1 MLAPDYT
8 HRFQSAVYLNNTA
21 VTFMVHGEHRR
32 AMEMLSDAL
41 MLIKSIVQSPESSL
55 AVQKNASFAQAKVQT
70 TQQRLARLSTKG
82 RRKNHEVK
90 VVHYDGSLDTSILL
104 EESESDGNADHGV
117 GIAVVINTVSHDA
130 QDMAEWIQETA
141 PAIMLS
147 NFALSHWYAA
157 RSSTCTMMNDDML
170 DGSLHILSIARTVL
184 GVSQRT
190 MPVNEGNLLVAIVL
204 AHNRCGIHEY
214 HQDVL
219 RLDDWFNA
227 NQEWC
232 LLQELSLQL
241 AKATSHLVPVA
252 GAA

>member
-1 MLAPDYT
+1 MIAPDYT

-21 VTFMVHGEHRR
+21 VTFMAHGEHRR
-32 AMEMLSDAL
+32 AMETLSDAL
-41 MLIKSIVQSPESSL
+41 LLVKSIVQSPESAL
-55 AVQKNASFAQAKVQT
+55 TVQKAASFAQAKVQS
-70 TQQRLARLSTKG
+70 TQKKLARLSKG
-82 RRKNHEVK
+82 KKINHKVK
-90 VVHYDGSLDTSILL
+90 VVHYDGSLDTSILFQ
-104 EESESDGNADHGV
+104 ESESDGDADHCV
-117 GIAVVINTVSHDA
+117 GIAVIISNVSHDA
-130 QDMAEWIQETA
+130 QDLAEWIQETA

-157 RSSTCTMMNDDML
+157 RSSTCIMMNDDML
-170 DGSLHILSIARTVL
+170 DGSLHILGIARTVL

-190 MPVNEGNLLVAIVL
+190 MPVTEGNLLVAIVL

-227 NQEWC
+227 NQEWS

-241 AKATSHLVPVA
+241 AYATSHLVPVA